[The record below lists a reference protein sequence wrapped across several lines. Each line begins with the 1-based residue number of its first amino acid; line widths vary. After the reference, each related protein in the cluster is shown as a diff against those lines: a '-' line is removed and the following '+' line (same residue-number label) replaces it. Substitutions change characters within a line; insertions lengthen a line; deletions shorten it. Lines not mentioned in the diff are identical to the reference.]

1 MPEIKTIR
9 ANEYALEPEEIDGGT
24 SGSFGDIKL
33 SFEFSD
39 GWKDLSKKVVF
50 HPVRGAPVEILL
62 LDSTSE
68 IEVPP
73 EATAVSGVAHFV
85 LCGYVTDSDNV
96 TRNIISLPGKINVKP
111 TYKAK
116 GGNTKKVTKDNFSQL
131 LDAVKGEINNAIEDA
146 VASGEFK
153 GDDGITPHIG
163 TNGNWYIGDT
173 DTGIS
178 AKGTKGDSGVTPHI
192 GDNGNWYIGTT
203 DTGISAKGVKGD
215 PGENGKDGDS
225 GVFVSET
232 EGATPPESANVWV
245 VIAPTGEQT
254 YILVPDKLRYVN
266 GRLQMMCGDETVG
279 DPVIIGSGSGGT
291 GADGVTFTPSV
302 SADGVISWTNDGG
315 KDNPTPVNI
324 KGNTGADGVGVQSVV
339 QTTTSTADGGDNI
352 ITVTLT
358 NGNIATFTVKNG
370 SKGSDGSSATVTVD
384 SALSASSTNP
394 VQNKVIKAEL
404 DKKIETVPTAG
415 ADVVGGIK
423 ADDATAADTQPVR
436 KGTDG
441 KLYTT
446 PTSGGTTITVD
457 SEMSDT
463 STNPV
468 QNKVAKAYM
477 DKFKAT
483 VRTANIGTTWT
494 GSEAPYTQTL
504 SVLGVAAD
512 SVVDIFLS
520 SDATA
525 SQVAEY
531 GKLNLQDGGQ
541 SAKSI
546 TLKAFGTKN
555 TATIPIKIIIR
566 GEP

>member
-1 MPEIKTIR
+1 MAESKTS
-9 ANEYALEPEEIDGGT
+9 NY
-24 SGSFGDIKL
+24 
-33 SFEFSD
+33 
-39 GWKDLSKKVVF
+39 DLF
-50 HPVRGAPVEILL
+50 L
-62 LDSTSE
+62 
-68 IEVPP
+68 
-73 EATAVSGVAHFV
+73 
-85 LCGYVTDSDNV
+85 TD
-96 TRNIISLPGKINVKP
+96 
-111 TYKAK
+111 
-116 GGNTKKVTKDNFSQL
+116 
-131 LDAVKGEINNAIEDA
+131 
-146 VASGEFK
+146 
-153 GDDGITPHIG
+153 
-163 TNGNWYIGDT
+163 
-173 DTGIS
+173 
-178 AKGTKGDSGVTPHI
+178 
-192 GDNGNWYIGTT
+192 
-203 DTGISAKGVKGD
+203 
-215 PGENGKDGDS
+215 GKDIN
-225 GVFVSET
+225 FQRFRE
-232 EGATPPESANVWV
+232 A
-245 VIAPTGEQT
+245 
-254 YILVPDKLRYVN
+254 L
-266 GRLQMMCGDETVG
+266 C
-279 DPVIIGSGSGGT
+279 
-291 GADGVTFTPSV
+291 
-302 SADGVISWTNDGG
+302 
-315 KDNPTPVNI
+315 
-324 KGNTGADGVGVQSVV
+324 GNTGSNMVLIDQALKSLSEETNKKLNKTQGTGNAGKILGVGEDGTIELQKQLKVFDWANAELPFTADQISNTLSGAGFVTNPTNFADGKTYFRYHAGATSFTWTNPNPQVGAVKITVLSWKQWDK
-339 QTTTSTADGGDNI
+339 TSTGNSSTLNI
-352 ITVTLT
+352 IY
-358 NGNIATFTVKNG
+358 
-370 SKGSDGSSATVTVD
+370 SDGSKEVFYPKNGIISTYTTVVTKTLSQIKGSYDIENWVLLDMDVMSIVADYAAPSGTSITVD
-384 SALSASSTNP
+384 SALSDSSTNP

-404 DKKIETVPTAG
+404 DKKIETVPSAG
-415 ADVVGGIK
+415 VDVVGGVK

-441 KLYTT
+441 KLYTA
-446 PTSGGTTITVD
+446 PASGGTTITVD